1 MHRSFAATLR
11 RGNRITRGQDWA
23 EARLGSLVHDPTG
36 LVNYGNAHAE
46 PEPIKLQCAETPLPG
61 FTVLRR
67 RRKGP
72 LEKLI
77 L

>member
-11 RGNRITRGQDWA
+11 RGNRITRGQDWV

-36 LVNYGNAHAE
+36 LVSYGNAHAE

-61 FTVLRR
+61 FTVLVA
-67 RRKGP
+67 
-72 LEKLI
+72 I
-77 L
+77 LPI